1 MLGNILM
8 YKLTSSEKR
17 EKNSQLKY
25 DLSYKR
31 MCIEYVMVIVR
42 ADQSQSLNS
51 LLMAAIPCSYDKT
64 RRKQVILTY
73 MSR

>member
-31 MCIEYVMVIVR
+31 MCIEYVMVIGINLKYNDV
-42 ADQSQSLNS
+42 
-51 LLMAAIPCSYDKT
+51 
-64 RRKQVILTY
+64 
-73 MSR
+73 